1 MMKKIK
7 YVQAPEYVDMSTSC
21 LEIIKQMQKLVEK
34 YGPSVEICKEQ
45 AAWTD
50 DYENNVYYTREE
62 TDEEC
67 SARLE
72 VEERYRQEKVASE
85 LAQYK
90 ALREKFGDI

>member
-67 SARLE
+67 SARLD
-72 VEERYRQEKVASE
+72 VEGRYHQGRVASE
-85 LAQYK
+85 LTQYR
-90 ALREKFGDI
+90 ALRERFGAI